1 MNEAVGEPVE
11 ILLVEDNPGDA
22 RLAMEALKDAKVRNK
37 LHWVKDGV
45 EAMAFL
51 RREGEHSDSPR
62 PDVVLLDL
70 NLPRKD
76 GREVLAEMKSDENL
90 RRIPVVILTISA
102 DEEDILRSYDTH
114 ANCYI
119 TKPLD
124 LDRFMQV
131 VKSIEDFWLEI
142 VKLPPKGAK

>member
-1 MNEAVGEPVE
+1 MNKPVAEPVE
-11 ILLVEDNPGDA
+11 ILLVEDNSGDA
-22 RLAMEALKDAKVRNK
+22 RLAMEALKDAKVINN

-45 EAMAFL
+45 EAMEFL
-51 RREGEHSDSPR
+51 RREGEYSHAPR

-76 GREVLAEMKSDENL
+76 GREVLVEIKSDADL

-102 DEEDILRSYDTH
+102 DEQDILRSYNTY

-124 LDRFMQV
+124 LDRFMEV

-142 VKLPPKGAK
+142 VKLPPKGAE